1 MKTYVLLLFLLSVI
15 FNNAQAKV
23 IYTDPVKNATHVS
36 IDNGIILS
44 FDGTILNSGSGS
56 SMTVTGSISGEHSG
70 ESVITSD
77 GKSLLF
83 KPFQPFEFNETV
95 SVNLSGLK
103 TSSSSDNNI
112 LYSFQTQ
119 MKKIKIDALKFFN
132 EEDPS
137 YNKFVT
143 SDNYS
148 ALPAPPLTP
157 VIYNNPTSGLIYTNN
172 FKNFYN
178 EAHLLIANED
188 GSYFFTRE
196 EVNQV
201 LDFKRQPN
209 GVMTYF
215 SRDRLKY
222 FSMDNNYNITDSF
235 YCGNGYSTD
244 IHDLQILS
252 NGNYL
257 IMSYDPQPVDM
268 SQIVAGGDSNAIVTG
283 LIVQEID
290 PDRNVVFQ
298 WRSWDHFNITDANH
312 IDLTDSLIDY
322 VHGNAVEPDDDG
334 NILISCRHMSE
345 ITKINRTTGDIIWR
359 LGGINNEFT
368 FPNDSIEISY
378 QHDIRR
384 IANGNITIFD
394 NGNFHSTL
402 FSRAVEYQLDEVN
415 KIATL
420 VWEYR
425 NSPDIYGNARGSAQ
439 RLENGNTLIFW
450 GASNPGTFSEVT
462 PEGEIKLELSFEPGI
477 GSYRGFFEILDIDL
491 DLKIAMEG
499 FYDNANNTLNMSD
512 TVTVYIRNIT
522 APFDI
527 IDTSK
532 AVIDSATFI
541 GNFKLKNTPTGNF
554 YITVKHRNSLETWS
568 RTGGELFTN
577 GSTVN
582 YDMTDI
588 SLKALG
594 NNLVQVNSSP
604 DIFALYSGDVVNDD
618 FIELS
623 DVIYTYNDAAI
634 FANGYRVSDLTG
646 NNITGLADVL
656 IASNNSNLFVGTITP

>member
-1 MKTYVLLLFLLSVI
+1 MKTTIFFSVLLLSFFKLSTAEI
-15 FNNAQAKV
+15 
-23 IYTDPVKNATHVS
+23 IYTDPVENAEYVNINNS
-36 IDNGIILS
+36 IILS
-44 FDGTILNSGSGS
+44 FDETIQISDLNSKIIVKGTLSGIHQGK
-56 SMTVTGSISGEHSG
+56 TSITQDRKTLIFDPH
-70 ESVITSD
+70 
-77 GKSLLF
+77 L
-83 KPFQPFEFNETV
+83 PFNFNETV
-95 SVNLSGLK
+95 TVEVNNIK
-103 TSSSSDNNI
+103 TSGNLKNKLI
-112 LYSFQTQ
+112 YTFQTQ
-119 MKKIKIDALKFFN
+119 SRKIKFDALKYFN

-137 YNKFVT
+137 YNKFLT

-148 ALPAPPLTP
+148 SLPAPPLTQ
-157 VIYNNPTSGLIYTNN
+157 VISNDPTSGLLYTNN

-215 SRDRLKY
+215 SRDRQKY

-244 IHDLQILS
+244 IHDLQILD

-257 IMSYDPQPVDM
+257 LMSYDPQPVDM
-268 SQIVAGGDSNAIVTG
+268 SQIVPGGNPNAIVTG
-283 LIVQEID
+283 LIVQELD

-298 WRSWDHFNITDANH
+298 WRSWDHFQITDANH

-322 VHGNAVEPDDDG
+322 VHGNAVESDNDG
-334 NILISCRHMSE
+334 NIMISSRHMSE
-345 ITKINRTTGDIIWR
+345 ITKINRLTGDIIWR
-359 LGGINNEFT
+359 LGGINNEFS

-394 NGNFHSTL
+394 NGNFHNTL

-420 VWEYR
+420 IWEYR

-439 RLENGNTLIFW
+439 RLDNGNTLIFW
-450 GASNPGTFSEVT
+450 GASTPGTFSEVT
-462 PEGEIKLELSFEPGI
+462 PSGDIALQLSFEPGI

-491 DLKIAMEG
+491 ELKIAMEG
-499 FYDNANNTLNMSD
+499 FYDNVNNTLNISD
-512 TVTVYIRNIT
+512 TATVFIRNIT

-527 IDTSK
+527 IDTSM
-532 AVIDSATFI
+532 AVVDSVSFT
-541 GNFKLKNTPTGNF
+541 GNFKLKNTPTGT
-554 YITVKHRNSLETWS
+554 YYVSVRHRNCLETWS
-568 RTGGELFTN
+568 RSGGEFFSN
-577 GSTVN
+577 GSTVS
-582 YDMTDI
+582 YDMSDN
-588 SLKALG
+588 SSKALG
-594 NNLVQVNSSP
+594 NNIVQVNSSP
-604 DIFALYSGDVVNDD
+604 DIFAMYSGDVVSDN

-623 DVIYTYNDAAI
+623 DVIHTYNDATN
-634 FANGYRVSDLTG
+634 FETGYNDSDLTG